1 MVTCTFCDIDFTQNY
16 NLTKHLKYD
25 KCEVARKMSPLD
37 YHNKT
42 VKKIQELQHQISITG
57 DSNNINSNNTTIN
70 LNVEIKIQPIQK
82 LSLDYVTTEDMK
94 TLIEKYDNDLSQSS
108 LNSLVGTYLKNI
120 LCNTDHPENHA
131 IKYVKKYPPTFNSVH
146 EDSEGNIINTINNL
160 KNTTE
165 LLTDPVLDLL
175 KVKLKQ
181 FIRKYQKDDDPEFDY
196 ECYEDAIGELR
207 KELNKHNVKKVLNNF
222 LQGDLLNNIEMKLN
236 IK

>member
-1 MVTCTFCDIDFTQNY
+1 MHICSFCNFSFTRKH
-16 NLTKHLKYD
+16 NLERHLND
-25 KCEVARKMSPLD
+25 NICETAKKMSLFD
-37 YHNKT
+37 IN
-42 VKKIQELQHQISITG
+42 KKIQELHQQISIHG
-57 DSNNINSNNTTIN
+57 NNNTLDQSKNTTIN

-120 LCNTDHPENHA
+120 LCNADHPENHA

-181 FIRKYQKDDDPEFDY
+181 FIRKYQRDDDPEFDY

-207 KELNKHNVKKVLNNF
+207 K
-222 LQGDLLNNIEMKLN
+222 
-236 IK
+236 